1 MLLPP
6 FKYDQFRPAFIAYG
20 VVLDAPSPPLAS
32 ALGTNCLMSNIHLPC
47 LTIPAMVWS
56 DYIFGMT

>member
-1 MLLPP
+1 
-6 FKYDQFRPAFIAYG
+6 